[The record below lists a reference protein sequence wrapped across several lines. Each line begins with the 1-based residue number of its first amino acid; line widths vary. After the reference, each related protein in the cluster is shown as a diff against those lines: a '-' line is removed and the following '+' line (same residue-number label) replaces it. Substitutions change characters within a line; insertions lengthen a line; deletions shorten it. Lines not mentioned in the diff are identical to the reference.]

1 MPEVDPNHR
10 KRFYEIRW
18 PGEPTPSEAF
28 AERFFDNRDEAY
40 DYYERRQTE
49 IDPRR
54 VHLPIPSEEDDHV
67 WVVLVE
73 LAL

>member
-1 MPEVDPNHR
+1 MPEVQPTHR

-18 PGEPTPSEAF
+18 ALTARPAASG
-28 AERFFDNRDEAY
+28 ERFSEDRDEAF

-49 IDPRR
+49 IDPRH

-73 LAL
+73 LA